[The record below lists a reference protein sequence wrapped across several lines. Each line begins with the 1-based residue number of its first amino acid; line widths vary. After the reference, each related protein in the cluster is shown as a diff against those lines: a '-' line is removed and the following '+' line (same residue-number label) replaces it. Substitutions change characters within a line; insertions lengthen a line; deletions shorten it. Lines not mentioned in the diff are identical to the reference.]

1 MASPGD
7 RRSGSDQRTAAEPQ
21 SGEIPRD
28 SPSIRP
34 ATLADKAELTALIAR
49 SARELSAGDYTPEQV
64 EAALRGAFGVD
75 TQLIEDRTYFVAEAD
90 GKLVACGGWS
100 KRRTLFGSDARSGRD
115 AAELDPAVDAAKIR
129 AFFVDPQY
137 ARRGLGSAI
146 LERCEAEA
154 QACGFRSFEM
164 MATLPGA
171 KLYSRYGY
179 SGTERIHYEMQPG
192 LTIQFIPMKKD
203 VSG

>member
-7 RRSGSDQRTAAEPQ
+7 CRSGF
-21 SGEIPRD
+21 
-28 SPSIRP
+28 SPTIRP
-34 ATLADKAELTALIAR
+34 ATLADKPALTDLIAR

-64 EAALRGAFGVD
+64 EGALRGAFGVD
-75 TQLIEDRTYFVAEAD
+75 TQLITDRTYFVAEED

-100 KRRTLFGSDARSGRD
+100 KRRTLFGGDARSGRD

-129 AFFVDPQY
+129 AFFVDPAY

-146 LERCEAEA
+146 LDRCEAEA
-154 QACGFRSFEM
+154 RACGFRRFEM

-171 KLYSRYGY
+171 RLYARYGY
-179 SGTERIHYEMQPG
+179 SGTERVQYEMEPG
-192 LTIQFIPMKKD
+192 LSIEFIPMSKK

>member
-1 MASPGD
+1 MASHGD
-7 RRSGSDQRTAAEPQ
+7 EP
-21 SGEIPRD
+21 RL
-28 SPSIRP
+28 RH
-34 ATLADKAELTALIAR
+34 ATLADKPELTALIAR

-64 EAALRGAFGVD
+64 EGALRGAFGVD
-75 TQLIEDRTYFVAEAD
+75 TQLIEDRTYFVAELD

-115 AAELDPAVDAAKIR
+115 AAELNPAVDAAKIR
-129 AFFVDPQY
+129 AFFVDPAY

-146 LERCEAEA
+146 LSRCEAEA
-154 QACGFRSFEM
+154 SACGFRSFEM

-179 SGTERIHYEMQPG
+179 SGTARVHYEVQPG
-192 LTIQFIPMKKD
+192 VTIEFIPMKKET
-203 VSG
+203 SG